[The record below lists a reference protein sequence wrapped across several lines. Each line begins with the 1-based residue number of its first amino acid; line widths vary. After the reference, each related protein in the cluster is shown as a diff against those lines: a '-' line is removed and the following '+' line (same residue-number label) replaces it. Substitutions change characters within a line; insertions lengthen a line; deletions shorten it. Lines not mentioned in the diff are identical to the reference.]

1 MGDTIFRKIR
11 ISTRLLPV
19 SPQNVMG
26 DTSSRARDGHTYCP
40 AATLLYT
47 FYSKM
52 SINRIHFGKE
62 KRPIQRCVS
71 SLFSFAT
78 ERRKFLAEK
87 KLKHC
92 K

>member
-52 SINRIHFGKE
+52 SINRIHFGEE
-62 KRPIQRCVS
+62 KRPFRRSVS
-71 SLFSFAT
+71 SLCCTFAI
-78 ERRKFLAEK
+78 ERREFL
-87 KLKHC
+87 
-92 K
+92 